1 MHTIYIIPC
10 AFFFPSI
17 LSLLPYRLRLFC
29 CIAVEQHWC
38 AYLQCS
44 AYMACLLRLQFW
56 PTCVCV
62 CEPNGMRYD
71 GWAVNVWYAGHRQ
84 WNRIRTAE
92 ERRGKKERCVL
103 SSSSSSKKKRCRNCK
118 CYCRWRCSKCNL
130 MLLCSGHIAECI
142 IKTYHNRSGRW
153 QGTMINSFYSRFE
166 RNFFFCQ
173 NWTWFAL
180 YIPNMSSN
188 KLPSTLL
195 VPLCCCRSESK
206 WCTTNELSDKTQQF
220 LSRYDIADW
229 HWHVFAV
236 NKAKRSNNCFNRFRI
251 AISRYITLYSHWTS
265 FYEHAVCQANGCLLP
280 KFCIT
285 FTVN

>member
-1 MHTIYIIPC
+1 MRVFTVQCIYGVFV
-10 AFFFPSI
+10 AAAI
-17 LSLLPYRLRLFC
+17 L
-29 CIAVEQHWC
+29 AH
-38 AYLQCS
+38 
-44 AYMACLLRLQFW
+44 
-56 PTCVCV
+56 VCV
-62 CEPNGMRYD
+62 CMRAKWNEVWRMSSECVVRRSSSMESYTD
-71 GWAVNVWYAGHRQ
+71 GGRKT
-84 WNRIRTAE
+84 RE
-92 ERRGKKERCVL
+92 ERKMCAAAAAA
-103 SSSSSSKKKRCRNCK
+103 KKRCRNCK

-188 KLPSTLL
+188 KLPITLL
-195 VPLCCCRSESK
+195 FPLCCCRSESK